1 MGVHNMHKSIK
12 ISRTILILA
21 IIFGIWAGYTSGF
34 LYRQEIQWRITLGLG
49 AGALFYLVWA
59 FAVKRLQKMLAYL
72 DRGLDHMAIE
82 SLLGGIAGLFLGV
95 LVGGLSS
102 YPLSHLEGP
111 FSYITI
117 LVFLGAAFMGTR
129 VGARRAPE
137 ILRLVPSPGRAPLP
151 EKNLRGNKKVLDT
164 SAIIDGRIY
173 DVCQSNF
180 LQGPLVV
187 PTFVIEEL
195 QHIADSS
202 DHIRRS
208 KGRRGL
214 ELLSKMQKH
223 SDIEIDIIEANIP
236 EEKEVDAK
244 LVRLCKQINA
254 SIITND
260 YNLNKVSELQGI
272 KVLNINQLANAV
284 KVMVYPGENMHV
296 NIIKEGKESGQGVGY
311 LEDGTMIVVENA
323 GDDIGADLEVTV
335 TSVFQTAAGRMI
347 FTRKLKE
354 EGPSGITQVF
364 RETQEVNLYG

>member
-1 MGVHNMHKSIK
+1 MNKKIK
-12 ISRTILILA
+12 ISRTLLIPA
-21 IIFGIWAGYTSGF
+21 IILGIWTGYTS
-34 LYRQEIQWRITLGLG
+34 EIWLKNDLAWQIGLG
-49 AGALFYLVWA
+49 IAAAMMLYLVGA
-59 FAVKRLQKMLAYL
+59 FLIKRFRAMMIGL
-72 DRGLDHMAIE
+72 DRALDRIAVE
-82 SLLGGIAGLFLGV
+82 SLAGGLAGLFFGV
-95 LVGGLSS
+95 LVAGLSS
-102 YPLSHLEGP
+102 YPLSQLQGP
-111 FSYITI
+111 LSYATI
-117 LVFLGAAFMGTR
+117 LVFLGAVFLGMRIGS
-129 VGARRAPE
+129 RRASELLKLLPA
-137 ILRLVPSPGRAPLP
+137 GRQVTAA
-151 EKNLRGNKKVLDT
+151 ENLAQGHKKVLDN

-180 LQGPLVV
+180 LQGPLIV

-223 SDIEIDIIEANIP
+223 SEIEIDIIEANIP

-296 NIIKEGKESGQGVGY
+296 NIIKEGKENGQGVGY

-323 GDDIGADLEVTV
+323 GEDIGTELEVTV

-347 FTRKLKE
+347 FTRKVKE
-354 EGPSGITQVF
+354 EGGGSLNHVF
-364 RETQEVNLYG
+364 RDTQEVNLYG

>member
-1 MGVHNMHKSIK
+1 MNKRMK
-12 ISRTILILA
+12 ISGTILIAA
-21 IIFGIWAGYTSGF
+21 IIFGIWTGYIWGLWF
-34 LYRQEIQWRITLGLG
+34 NQHLAWRIGIG
-49 AGALFYLVWA
+49 IGALAVFYLVA
-59 FAVKRLQKMLAYL
+59 ASIVKRIKAVWKGIA
-72 DRGLDHMAIE
+72 RGLDHIAIE

-95 LVGGLSS
+95 LVGGLSC
-102 YPLSHLEGP
+102 YPLSQLDGP
-111 FSYITI
+111 LSYITI
-117 LVFLGAAFMGTR
+117 LVLLVAVVLGMR

-137 ILRLVPSPGRAPLP
+137 ILRLVPARPIEAGEL
-151 EKNLRGNKKVLDT
+151 EVRGNKKVLDT

-180 LQGPLVV
+180 LTGPLVV

-296 NIIKEGKESGQGVGY
+296 NIIKEGKENGQGVGY

-323 GDDIGADLEVTV
+323 GGDIGTELEVTV

-347 FTRKLKE
+347 FTRKVKE
-354 EGPSGITQVF
+354 EGTGGINHVF
-364 RETQEVNLYG
+364 RDTQEVNLYG

>member
-1 MGVHNMHKSIK
+1 MNKRVK
-12 ISRTILILA
+12 ISGTILILA
-21 IIFGIWAGYTSGF
+21 IIFGIWTSYIWGLWF
-34 LYRQEIQWRITLGLG
+34 NQHLAWRIAIGM
-49 AGALFYLVWA
+49 GALAVFYLVSTSI
-59 FAVKRLQKMLAYL
+59 VKRIKAIWTGI
-72 DRGLDHMAIE
+72 DRGLDHIAIE

-102 YPLSHLEGP
+102 YPLSQLEGP
-111 FSYITI
+111 LSYVTI
-117 LVFLGAAFMGTR
+117 LVLLVAVFLGMR

-137 ILRLVPSPGRAPLP
+137 FMRLLPGRTIPAA
-151 EKNLRGNKKVLDT
+151 ETEVQGAKKVLDT

-180 LQGPLVV
+180 LTGPLVV

-284 KVMVYPGENMHV
+284 KVMVYPGESMHV
-296 NIIKEGKESGQGVGY
+296 NIIKEGKENGQGVGY

-323 GDDIGADLEVTV
+323 GGDIGTELEVTV

-347 FTRKLKE
+347 FTRKVKE
-354 EGPSGITQVF
+354 EGTSGINHVF
-364 RETQEVNLYG
+364 RDTQEVNLYG

>member
-1 MGVHNMHKSIK
+1 MDRKFK
-12 ISRTILILA
+12 LSRTLLIIA
-21 IIFGIWAGYTSGF
+21 IILGSWTGYLSGLWF
-34 LYRQEIQWRITLGLG
+34 SDDLVWKTGLG
-49 AGALFYLVWA
+49 AAAVIIIYMTGVLM
-59 FAVKRLQKMLAYL
+59 VKRCRAILAYL
-72 DRGLDHMAIE
+72 DRMLDRIAAE
-82 SLLGGIAGLFLGV
+82 SLAGGLAGLFFGV
-95 LVGGLSS
+95 MVAGLSS
-102 YPLSHLEGP
+102 YPLSHLQGP
-111 FSYITI
+111 FSYVTI
-117 LVFLGAAFMGTR
+117 LIFLGAVFLGMR

-137 ILRLVPSPGRAPLP
+137 ILRLLPGLQLAAAEHPVPGAQ
-151 EKNLRGNKKVLDT
+151 KVLDT

-180 LQGPLVV
+180 LQGPLIV

-223 SDIEIDIIEANIP
+223 SEIEIDIIEANIP

-296 NIIKEGKESGQGVGY
+296 SIIKEGKENGQGVGY

-323 GDDIGADLEVTV
+323 GGDIGAELEVTV

-354 EGPSGITQVF
+354 EGSGSINHVF
-364 RETQEVNLYG
+364 RDTQEVNLYG

>member
-1 MGVHNMHKSIK
+1 MGVQTMNNKFK
-12 ISRTILILA
+12 ISRTLLIAA
-21 IIFGIWAGYTSGF
+21 IILGIWTGYTSGLWF
-34 LYRQEIQWRITLGLG
+34 REGLSWHIACG
-49 AGALFYLVWA
+49 AGAALVFYLGGT
-59 FAVKRLQKMLAYL
+59 FLIKRCRTLMSSL
-72 DRGLDHMAIE
+72 DRRLDRIAAE
-82 SLLGGIAGLFLGV
+82 SLLGGLAGLFFGVMVGV
-95 LVGGLSS
+95 LST
-102 YPLSHLEGP
+102 YPLSQLEGP
-111 FSYITI
+111 FSYATI
-117 LVFLGAAFMGTR
+117 LVFLSAVFLSMR
-129 VGARRAPE
+129 VGARRASDL
-137 ILRLVPSPGRAPLP
+137 LRLMPAGSQVAVTEHMASG
-151 EKNLRGNKKVLDT
+151 KKVLDT

-180 LQGPLVV
+180 LQGPLIV

-223 SDIEIDIIEANIP
+223 SEIEIDIIEANIP

-296 NIIKEGKESGQGVGY
+296 NIIKEGKENGQGVGY

-323 GDDIGADLEVTV
+323 GGDIGAELEVTV

-354 EGPSGITQVF
+354 EGPSSINHVF
-364 RETQEVNLYG
+364 RDTQEVNLYG

>member
-1 MGVHNMHKSIK
+1 MNKRIK
-12 ISRTILILA
+12 ISRTLLIPA
-21 IIFGIWAGYTSGF
+21 IIIGIWTGYYSGIW
-34 LYRQEIQWRITLGLG
+34 LKDDLVWQIGLG
-49 AGALFYLVWA
+49 SGITVLLYLAGVFV
-59 FAVKRLQKMLAYL
+59 VKRVRAMLTYL
-72 DRGLDHMAIE
+72 DRVLDRIAVE
-82 SLLGGIAGLFLGV
+82 SLVGGLAGLFFGV
-95 LVGGLSS
+95 IVAGLSS
-102 YPLSHLEGP
+102 YPLSQMQGP
-111 FSYITI
+111 FSYVTI
-117 LVFLGAAFMGTR
+117 MVLLGAVFFGMR
-129 VGARRAPE
+129 VGARRAGE
-137 ILRLVPSPGRAPLP
+137 LLRLLPSGIHPAEPEHLMPGH
-151 EKNLRGNKKVLDT
+151 KKVLDT

-180 LQGPLVV
+180 LQGPLIV

-223 SDIEIDIIEANIP
+223 SEIEIDIIEANIP

-244 LVRLCKQINA
+244 LVKLCKQINA

-296 NIIKEGKESGQGVGY
+296 NIIKEGKENGQGVGY

-323 GDDIGADLEVTV
+323 GEDIGTELEVTV
-335 TSVFQTAAGRMI
+335 TGVIQTAAGRMI

-354 EGPSGITQVF
+354 EAVSSINHVF
-364 RETQEVNLYG
+364 RDTQEVNLYG

>member
-1 MGVHNMHKSIK
+1 MEVREMNKKIK
-12 ISRTILILA
+12 ISRTLLIPA
-21 IIFGIWAGYTSGF
+21 IIIGIWTGYYSGIW
-34 LYRQEIQWRITLGLG
+34 LKDDLIWQIGLG
-49 AGALFYLVWA
+49 SAIAVLLYLAGVLV
-59 FAVKRLQKMLAYL
+59 VKRVRAMLTYL
-72 DRGLDHMAIE
+72 DRALDRIAVE
-82 SLLGGIAGLFLGV
+82 SLVGGLAGLFFGV
-95 LVGGLSS
+95 IVAGLSS
-102 YPLSHLEGP
+102 YPLSQMQGP
-111 FSYITI
+111 FSYVTI
-117 LVFLGAAFMGTR
+117 MVLLGAVFFGTR
-129 VGARRAPE
+129 VGARRAGE
-137 ILRLVPSPGRAPLP
+137 FLRLLPSRIQPAEPEHLMPGH
-151 EKNLRGNKKVLDT
+151 KKVLDT

-180 LQGPLVV
+180 LQGPLIV

-223 SDIEIDIIEANIP
+223 SEIEIDIIEANIP

-244 LVRLCKQINA
+244 LVKLCKQINA

-296 NIIKEGKESGQGVGY
+296 NIIKEGKENGQGVGY

-323 GDDIGADLEVTV
+323 GEDIGTELEVTV

-354 EGPSGITQVF
+354 EAVSSINHVF
-364 RETQEVNLYG
+364 RDTQEVNLYG

>member
-1 MGVHNMHKSIK
+1 MHNKFK
-12 ISRTILILA
+12 ISWTLLVVA
-21 IIFGIWAGYTSGF
+21 IIMGIWSGYSAGYWLRSGW
-34 LYRQEIQWRITLGLG
+34 LWQCGYG
-49 AGALFYLVWA
+49 AGAALLFYTGGILI
-59 FAVKRLQKMLAYL
+59 FKRAQALLRSM
-72 DRGLDHMAIE
+72 DRRLDHIATD
-82 SLLGGIAGLFLGV
+82 SLMGGLAGLFFGV
-95 LVGGLSS
+95 MIGGLSS
-102 YPLSHLEGP
+102 YSLSRLEGP
-111 FSYITI
+111 FSYATI
-117 LVFLGAAFMGTR
+117 LVFISAVFFSTR
-129 VGARRAPE
+129 VGARRASDL
-137 ILRLVPSPGRAPLP
+137 LRLLPTGNGVAVPDVVAASGQ
-151 EKNLRGNKKVLDT
+151 KVLDT

-180 LQGPLVV
+180 LSGPLIV

-223 SDIEIDIIEANIP
+223 SEIEIDIIEANIP

-296 NIIKEGKESGQGVGY
+296 NIIKEGKENGQGVGY

-323 GDDIGADLEVTV
+323 GGDIGAELEVTV

-354 EGPSGITQVF
+354 EVTGGINHVF
-364 RETQEVNLYG
+364 RDTQEVNLYG

>member
-1 MGVHNMHKSIK
+1 MDKRIK
-12 ISRTILILA
+12 ISRTLLIPA
-21 IIFGIWAGYTSGF
+21 IIFGIWVAYTSGIW
-34 LYRQEIQWRITLGLG
+34 LKEDLVWQIVLGLTAVVATYL
-49 AGALFYLVWA
+49 AGVILINRIKAALS
-59 FAVKRLQKMLAYL
+59 YL
-72 DRGLDHMAIE
+72 DRILDRITVE
-82 SLLGGIAGLFLGV
+82 SLVGSLAGLFFGV
-95 LVGGLSS
+95 MVAGLSS
-102 YPLSHLEGP
+102 YPLSQLQGP
-111 FSYITI
+111 FSYVTI
-117 LVFLGAAFMGTR
+117 LVFLSAVFLGTR
-129 VGARRAPE
+129 VGARRSAE
-137 ILRLVPSPGRAPLP
+137 ILTLLPAGRKPAINEELVSGH
-151 EKNLRGNKKVLDT
+151 KKVLDT

-180 LQGPLVV
+180 LQGPLIV

-223 SDIEIDIIEANIP
+223 SEIEIDIIEANIP

-244 LVRLCKQINA
+244 LVRLCKQISA

-296 NIIKEGKESGQGVGY
+296 NIIKEGKENGQGVGY

-323 GDDIGADLEVTV
+323 GEDIGAELEVTV

-354 EGPSGITQVF
+354 EALSGINQVF
-364 RETQEVNLYG
+364 RDTQEVNLYG